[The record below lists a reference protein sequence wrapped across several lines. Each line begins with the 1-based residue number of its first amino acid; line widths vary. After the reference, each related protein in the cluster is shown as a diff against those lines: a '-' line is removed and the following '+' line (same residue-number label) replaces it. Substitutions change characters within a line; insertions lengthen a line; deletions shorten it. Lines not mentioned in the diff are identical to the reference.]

1 MCSLALHRTSI
12 RAVAVAL
19 LFAVGIA
26 GASPAAF
33 APADTGKPV
42 VLEGQ
47 LDVRIEDYPDG
58 HSRLRHF
65 LKTSQGRVELTFAHK
80 AMQHLSS
87 GTRVRVHGQV
97 QGNMLAL
104 DGSTGSIEVLAK
116 VLPNTMGEQSIAVL
130 LVNFQDDASQ
140 PKSLAEARN
149 LVFGDVSN
157 HYLESSFGQTWFKGD
172 AFGWYTLAM
181 SKTECDPEKIASL
194 ADAQAAQAGVNLA
207 DFQRR
212 VYIFPSIA
220 TCPWL
225 GQGSLGG
232 TRTQAW
238 INGMATLQVIGHE
251 LGHNYGL
258 FHAHA
263 YNCDTGVFGENC
275 SSIEYGDAA
284 DLMGNGR
291 AGHFGPFAKEL
302 LGWLN
307 DGISPPITTVTTSGR
322 YSIEP
327 YSAASVGPKALKIPL
342 GTDVYGRKTW
352 YYLEYRQPIGGDS
365 VLATTGN
372 LTKGVIVRYAVEGD
386 GDTGFQLDMSP
397 GSSTNKFDEM
407 ADGALAVGQSYFEE
421 SIGVTMTLAS
431 TSSTDATLDVVFG
444 PTCLRAKPTVSV
456 TGGGTAVKAGS
467 TVGYTVTVT
476 NRDSAGCAG
485 STTFTLWNSV
495 PVGWAN
501 TLATTTMTLLPGAS
515 ASVPLGVT
523 STATAAPGS
532 YNIVASVSSPL
543 GSRHASNN
551 GAIYAIVDPAIVCM
565 RGAPALSLAGG
576 GTPVAAGTTVGYTLA
591 LTNRDSSAC
600 AATTFTLAKSV
611 PTGWAGTFGK
621 PSMTLAPGATAS
633 TTLGITSTATTAP
646 GRYGIGAAAASP
658 SGALHTV
665 NASATYTAAP
675 TLSIA
680 DASVVEGNAGTAMAN
695 FIVSLAQPAAVPV
708 SFDVTTKNGLAL
720 AGSDYTATSRIGV
733 TIPAGSTRATVAVP
747 IIGDTVVEGEDTF
760 QVLVGNVVGAPV
772 ADGTAIGR
780 IANDD
785 TVLAIGDVGIV
796 EGQSGARSA
805 TFTVKLSN
813 VSASPVTFNIA
824 TANRTAMAG
833 SDYAALSLAGQ
844 SIPAGSTSK
853 TFNVGIAGDAAVEAD
868 ESFLVNV
875 SGVKGATVADAQA
888 VGTIR
893 NDDTV
898 LGIADATVA
907 EGNSGTKTLAFAVKL
922 SAPSAN
928 PVTFNLATANS
939 TAAAGSDYIAL
950 ALSGQSI
957 PAGSTLKVFNVTING
972 DIVREVNETF
982 VLNVGSVMGAVI
994 GDAQAVGTIANDD

>member
-1 MCSLALHRTSI
+1 MFPLALQRTSI
-12 RAVAVAL
+12 RAAAVAL
-19 LFAVGIA
+19 LLAVGIA

-104 DGSTGSIEVLAK
+104 DGSTGSVEVLAK

-149 LVFGDVSN
+149 L
-157 HYLESSFGQTWFKGD
+157 
-172 AFGWYTLAM
+172 
-181 SKTECDPEKIASL
+181 
-194 ADAQAAQAGVNLA
+194 
-207 DFQRR
+207 
-212 VYIFPSIA
+212 
-220 TCPWL
+220 
-225 GQGSLGG
+225 
-232 TRTQAW
+232 
-238 INGMATLQVIGHE
+238 
-251 LGHNYGL
+251 
-258 FHAHA
+258 
-263 YNCDTGVFGENC
+263 VFGENC

-327 YSAASVGPKALKIPL
+327 YPAASVGPKALKIPL

-565 RGAPALSLAGG
+565 RGAPTLSLAGG

-680 DASVVEGNAGTAMAN
+680 DASVVVGNAG
-695 FIVSLAQPAAVPV
+695 
-708 SFDVTTKNGLAL
+708 
-720 AGSDYTATSRIGV
+720 
-733 TIPAGSTRATVAVP
+733 
-747 IIGDTVVEGEDTF
+747 
-760 QVLVGNVVGAPV
+760 
-772 ADGTAIGR
+772 
-780 IANDD
+780 
-785 TVLAIGDVGIV
+785 
-796 EGQSGARSA
+796 
-805 TFTVKLSN
+805 
-813 VSASPVTFNIA
+813 
-824 TANRTAMAG
+824 TAMAG

-898 LGIADATVA
+898 LSIADATVA

-982 VLNVGSVMGAVI
+982 VLNVRSVMGAVI